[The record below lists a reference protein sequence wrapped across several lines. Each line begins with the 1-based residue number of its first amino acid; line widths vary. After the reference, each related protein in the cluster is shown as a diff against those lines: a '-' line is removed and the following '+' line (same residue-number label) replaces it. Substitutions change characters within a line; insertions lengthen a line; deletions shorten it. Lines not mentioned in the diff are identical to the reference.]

1 MLRSQDP
8 PHSVHLLDLRQSGG
22 AEGDALECSQ
32 GIWALDRAP
41 LLSENVTYLKCS
53 VSQLSG
59 LRNERIKLDQC
70 FLNSYHQR
78 QPFKLSLSKWI

>member
-32 GIWALDRAP
+32 EIWALDLA
-41 LLSENVTYLKCS
+41 LLLTENVT
-53 VSQLSG
+53 
-59 LRNERIKLDQC
+59 
-70 FLNSYHQR
+70 
-78 QPFKLSLSKWI
+78 